1 LLLAIAVFGAIY
13 HGGFLS
19 TIPANTLLSYQMI
32 LVTVVTIAALIPM
45 LKREIGLRVGIML
58 LGLYIVS
65 LIIQYFLPHQT
76 HT

>member
-1 LLLAIAVFGAIY
+1 
-13 HGGFLS
+13 
-19 TIPANTLLSYQMI
+19 
-32 LVTVVTIAALIPM
+32 M

-65 LIIQYFLPHQT
+65 LVIQYFLPHQT